1 MTTTSQACCVGKH
14 DRQEKPS
21 QCKVVGKLLP
31 WYPAHYDEG
40 TVNEKQFGRGEKR
53 LLEQEP
59 PDRVDC
65 SEKHDGKKC

>member
-1 MTTTSQACCVGKH
+1 MIDRRNQASV
-14 DRQEKPS
+14 
-21 QCKVVGKLLP
+21 KVVGKLLP

-59 PDRVDC
+59 PDRVGC